1 MKRSFLWDAV
11 FSLPCFLAFVVVII
25 CPFVLGAWYSF
36 TDWNGISYAVN
47 FVGLSNYKNIFS
59 SPQFLF
65 SLRQTVLY
73 ALLDVVLIHVV
84 AFFLALL
91 VTSNTRFKNVYRA
104 GFFLP
109 NLIGGIVLGFIWQFI
124 YKDFF
129 TTIGRALDIDF
140 LKVSLI
146 SSTSSVVP
154 GMAIATTWQ
163 YAGYIMLIFVAAIQ
177 GVSSEVMESAAV
189 DGAGYFTRVRRILI
203 PMMHSAFTISLFL
216 VITTSFKQF
225 EKNLTLT
232 NGGPATRF
240 LGKVVQG
247 GSLVPLTI
255 YNESVS
261 QNNLSKGQAM
271 SVVFF
276 FVLMA
281 FSLLQVVL
289 SKRGEVEL

>member
-1 MKRSFLWDAV
+1 MKRSLLWDFA
-11 FSLPCFLAFVVVII
+11 FSLPCFLAFLLVIL
-25 CPFVLGAWYSF
+25 CPFFLGAWYSF
-36 TDWNGISYAVN
+36 TDWNGISYTVS
-47 FVGLSNYKNIFS
+47 FVGLANYRNIFS

-65 SLRQTVLY
+65 SLRQTLLY
-73 ALLDVVLIHVV
+73 ALLDVVFIHVV
-84 AFFLALL
+84 AFGLALL
-91 VTSNTRFKNVYRA
+91 VTSRVRLRNVYRA

-109 NLIGGIVLGFIWQFI
+109 NLIGGIVLGFIWQFM

-129 TTIGRALDIDF
+129 TAIGKLLDIAGM
-140 LKVSLI
+140 KSSLI
-146 SSTSSVVP
+146 SNVQTVVL
-154 GMAIATTWQ
+154 GMSIATTWQ

-177 GVSSEVMESAAV
+177 GVSQEILESAAV
-189 DGAGYFTRVRRILI
+189 DGASAFIRVRKILI
-203 PMMHSAFTISLFL
+203 PMMRNAFTISLFL
-216 VITTSFKQF
+216 VLTTSFKQF

-261 QNNLSKGQAM
+261 ANNLSKGQAM

-276 FVLMA
+276 LVLVA
-281 FSLLQVVL
+281 VSLLQVAL
-289 SKRGEVEL
+289 SKRGEVEQ